1 MKIPTKTRKNL
12 PSKVFWYCKVCK
24 GKREEWKSRR
34 KNSTFPFCSTDC
46 KTMFYRNHPFKAKPN
61 SYKRFFT
68 QDRFKIWLHNQIS
81 IFSPQFTH
89 VRQDHQFRKLVRDEM
104 WAMRNELS
112 LSEAIYFIVF
122 MMRENNIPFIED
134 KKIYT
139 NVYGAHIATMLM
151 QDYMD
156 NQTIELYD
164 KAQELL
170 ESD

>member
-1 MKIPTKTRKNL
+1 MKIQKKT

-24 GKREEWKSRR
+24 GRREEWKSR
-34 KNSTFPFCSTDC
+34 KNSSTFPFCSTDC
-46 KTMFYRNHPFKAKPN
+46 KKKFYRNHPFTSKAN

-89 VRQDHQFRKLVRDEM
+89 IRQDHQFRKLVRDEM
-104 WAMRNELS
+104 WAMRKELS

-122 MMRENNIPFIED
+122 MMRENNIPFIQD
-134 KKIYT
+134 KQVYA
-139 NVYGAHIATMLM
+139 NVYGPYIATMIM
-151 QDYMD
+151 QNFMD
-156 NQTIELYD
+156 NQTIEYYV

-170 ESD
+170 EE